1 MKLSRSLA
9 AGTIALLA
17 VSGLS
22 ACASSTTSTSAESPS
37 ASTSTA
43 CPITISDT
51 WAKAAETGMTAAFG
65 ILANPSDTDVTV
77 TAASSPAAA
86 RMELHEV
93 VTKDGAMVMQP
104 KEGGFTV
111 PAGGTLTLEPGGFH
125 LMLMDIPAA
134 IEPGA
139 DVAIT
144 LTCSTGG
151 TVEFTAQAK
160 TFDGAAE
167 NYVGSTDGM
176 SMSASPMAS

>member
-1 MKLSRSLA
+1 MKLSRTLA

-22 ACASSTTSTSAESPS
+22 ACASSTTTSTESPS
-37 ASTSTA
+37 ASSSAT
-43 CPITISDT
+43 CPVTISDT
-51 WAKAAETGMTAAFG
+51 WVKAAETGMTAAFG
-65 ILANPSDTDVTV
+65 TVANPSDADVTL

-139 DVAIT
+139 DVTIT

-176 SMSASPMAS
+176 SMSPSPMAS